1 MPGTPMSMLMSMLV
15 LAVIIVSVTMSAF
28 LCHNVILFVENNLVL
43 KLLQNYNKQ
52 DAHLVQ
58 CHCNTEHLG
67 QSPDII

>member
-1 MPGTPMSMLMSMLV
+1 MCMMMLMVMSPG
-15 LAVIIVSVTMSAF
+15 IIVSVTMSAF

-58 CHCNTEHLG
+58 CHCDREHLG